1 MVALLACMSFA
12 SCSQD
17 ELTEEGRPLPVG
29 QYPLELVAGG
39 LQAVATPAQTAT
51 RGTMDGDWD
60 GVTSVTVWV
69 NDKWGK
75 KYNVEAS
82 GAKKTARLTPA
93 SPLGNDDK
101 FFWWTSVTEQKI
113 VMATNAGLYR
123 DIYLP
128 TEWTEKDFDQFDVI
142 AARRTISFEED
153 KYLEFK
159 HLMTKVVI
167 NLRETEYLKK
177 AKDVKVQLMNML
189 DGGRLDFDSKQTY
202 IDGTHTGGI
211 ISKDVNMTPY
221 RLPAGAYEDV
231 DFGNGQREKPFAS
244 YMALAIPR
252 NIGDTNVLQIEVDGA
267 KYILTTSAITSEN
280 SVNYIAGQ
288 ATIFNVTVKE
298 SGLGV
303 TVGNMIN
310 WGTNG
315 ATGSGEMELP

>member
-51 RGTMDGDWD
+51 RGTFEGDWD
-60 GVTSVTVWV
+60 GVTRVDVVV
-69 NDKWGK
+69 NDKMEK
-75 KYNVEAS
+75 EYKVEAF
-82 GAKKTARLTPA
+82 GDKKTARLTPA
-93 SPLGNDDK
+93 SPLGNDDELY
-101 FFWWTSVTEQKI
+101 WWTSSTEKKT
-113 VMATNAGLYR
+113 VMAVSNAMLGFF
-123 DIYLP
+123 DICPP
-128 TEWTEKDFDQFDVI
+128 TEWTEKDFALYDVI
-142 AARRTISFEED
+142 GVRQTISFED
-153 KYLEFK
+153 RDHPLEFK
-159 HLMTKVVI
+159 HLMAKVVI

-189 DGGRLDFDSKQTY
+189 DRGELEFDSEQIY
-202 IDGTHTGGI
+202 INNGVMGRDM
-211 ISKDVNMTPY
+211 NMTPY

-252 NIGDTNVLQIEVDGA
+252 NISDTNVLQIEVDGA

-288 ATIFNVTVKE
+288 VTTFNVTVKE
-298 SGLGV
+298 SGLDV
-303 TVGNMIN
+303 IAENMIN